1 MLAEDFWLSLENL
14 DMLSWD
20 VARSD
25 LCFRKKISLLW
36 SGEWFEKGQERQRKP
51 NQEAV
56 IVIHLINYEIYIW
69 QIQLG
74 KDQDLL
80 GQDVCGGLCVM
91 E

>member
-1 MLAEDFWLSLENL
+1 MWHDRICALE
-14 DMLSWD
+14 
-20 VARSD
+20 
-25 LCFRKKISLLW
+25 KKITLLW
-36 SGEWFEKGQERQRKP
+36 SGDWFEKGQERQRKP
-51 NQEAV
+51 NQEAL

-80 GQDVCGGLCVM
+80 GQGVCVGGGGVM